1 MITRHAVQRYTTDGV
16 ESKSTGA
23 DGGEFH
29 SIVVWKD
36 GTLVFDITEMEG
48 SKRLKSTGGQISHN
62 Y

>member
-1 MITRHAVQRYTTDGV
+1 MQRYTTDGV